1 MQFEKI
7 DKGETCVLIL
17 HENIEFYGG
26 LNLKKALDE
35 ILKEK
40 YKHIIIEMEKVI
52 KIDSFGLGMLLTEYH
67 TLKKEGAKLSFVK
80 VNEKVEVLLKKLLR
94 IDVSNFFPSIE
105 EALQRTS

>member
-40 YKHIIIEMEKVI
+40 YKHIIIEMENHSWRSPK
-52 KIDSFGLGMLLTEYH
+52 KRKRFGTE
-67 TLKKEGAKLSFVK
+67 SSS
-80 VNEKVEVLLKKLLR
+80 R
-94 IDVSNFFPSIE
+94 
-105 EALQRTS
+105 